1 MKTANDVVRA
11 RIDTETKREAAAI
24 LAEIGLTPS
33 DAFRMLLHRTVAEG
47 RLPFEP
53 LVPSTETLAAI
64 SEHDDGELDTYESM
78 DALRAHL
85 DASA

>member
-53 LVPSTETLAAI
+53 LVPSTQTFAAI

>member
-53 LVPSTETLAAI
+53 LVPSTQTLAAI

>member
-11 RIDTETKREAAAI
+11 RIDSDTKREAAAI

-47 RLPFEP
+47 GLPFEP
-53 LVPSTETLAAI
+53 LVPSSETLAAI
-64 SEHDDGELDTYESM
+64 AERNERELSTHASM
-78 DALRAHL
+78 TDLRSDL
-85 DASA
+85 DSTA

>member
-11 RIDTETKREAAAI
+11 RIDTDTKREAAAI

-64 SEHDDGELDTYESM
+64 AEHDDGELDTYESM
-78 DALRAHL
+78 DALRADL

>member
-11 RIDTETKREAAAI
+11 RIDTDTKREAAAI

-53 LVPSTETLAAI
+53 LVPSTQTLAAI
-64 SEHDDGELDTYESM
+64 AEHDDGELDTYESM
-78 DALRAHL
+78 DALRADL

>member
-11 RIDTETKREAAAI
+11 RIDTKTKREAAAI

-53 LVPSTETLAAI
+53 LVPSTQTLAAI
-64 SEHDDGELDTYESM
+64 AEHDDGELDTYESM

>member
-11 RIDTETKREAAAI
+11 RIDTDTKREAAAI

-53 LVPSTETLAAI
+53 LVPSTQTLAAI
-64 SEHDDGELDTYESM
+64 AEHADGELDTYESM
-78 DALRAHL
+78 DALRADL